1 MENLRVCSHC
11 LLAIESRM
19 GVQPVNE
26 IPVDEDDPDAI
37 CGWCEQS
44 AADGGF
50 DILYELV
57 P

>member
-1 MENLRVCSHC
+1 MEKLKVCRHC

-19 GVQPVNE
+19 GVQPVLE
-26 IPVDEDDPDAI
+26 IPVDEDDPDAK
-37 CGWCEQS
+37 CGWCDLT

-50 DILYELV
+50 DTLYELV